1 MALLLLLALAVSAG
15 SAGAADDPPQVG
27 VMTWLWTRHVNPGSD
42 TNDRSRFLGLGYR
55 DWYAA
60 AFVNSYDD
68 FSVFGGRKFD
78 LHDARLSASG
88 DFFLRFKGY
97 AGLLYGYDEV
107 VLIPVLLPTLN
118 LGYASPCCGT
128 WGLELI
134 YVPTLSGGVF
144 MNLMTWEG
152 DLFGAD

>member
-1 MALLLLLALAVSAG
+1 MALFLLLAFAVSIG
-15 SAGAADDPPQVG
+15 CAGAADEPPQFG
-27 VMTWLWTRHVNPGSD
+27 AMAWLWTRHVNPGKD
-42 TNDRSRFLGLGYR
+42 TNDRSRFLGFGYR

-60 AFVNSYDD
+60 AFVNSYDES
-68 FSVFGGRKFD
+68 SVFGGKKFD
-78 LHDARLSASG
+78 LHEFPLSASG
-88 DFFLRFKGY
+88 DIFLRFKGY

-107 VLIPVLLPTLN
+107 TLIPVLLPTLN

-144 MNLMTWEG
+144 MNLLTWEG
-152 DLFGAD
+152 DLFRSD